1 MRILFMGTPDYAK
14 VILEAIWSSGEEI
27 VGAVTQPD
35 RPKGRG
41 HKVEM
46 SPVKVFALEHGIE
59 VFQPQTMKD
68 GAFLE
73 VLERTAP
80 DMAVVAAY
88 GKILPEY
95 ILSFPKLGCINAHAS
110 ILPKYRGASPI
121 QRAIMDGERE
131 SGVTAMYMDD
141 GIDTGDIILTKKI
154 TIEDDDDF
162 EAAHDK
168 LAAAGAEAIL
178 DVIALA
184 KSGEI
189 PRTKQ
194 PDEGSTYAA
203 KIVKEDRILDF
214 SESTVRIHDRIRAL
228 SPFPKAIT
236 YTGAGQS
243 LQILASRYSDIK
255 SDAPCGT
262 VVSAERDGFAVKCGD
277 GCLVITSVIPEGK
290 GKMSGADLMRGRKLF
305 VGDVLGARD
314 E

>member
-14 VILEAIWSSGEEI
+14 VILKAIWSSGEEI

-59 VFQPQTMKD
+59 VFQPQTMKY

-154 TIEDDDDF
+154 TIEEDDDF
-162 EAAHDK
+162 EVVHDK
-168 LAAAGAEAIL
+168 LAEAGAAAIL
-178 DVIALA
+178 ETIAHA

-194 PDEGSTYAA
+194 PDEGSTYAP
-203 KIVKEDRILDF
+203 KITKEDRILDF
-214 SESTVRIHDRIRAL
+214 ADSAKRVHDRIRAL

-236 YTGAGQS
+236 YTESGQS
-243 LQILASRYSDIK
+243 LQILSSRYSDIK

-262 VVSAERDGFAVKCGD
+262 VVSSERDGFAVKCGD